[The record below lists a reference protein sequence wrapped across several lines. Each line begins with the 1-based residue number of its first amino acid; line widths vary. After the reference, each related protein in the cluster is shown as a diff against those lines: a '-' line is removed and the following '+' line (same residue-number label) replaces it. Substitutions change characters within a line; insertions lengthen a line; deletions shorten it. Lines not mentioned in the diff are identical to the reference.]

1 MDTTTTI
8 SALAPGWTLLKA
20 TLQEWRQR
28 LQPAPP
34 TPADHCAAVRA
45 LADSHRLTDP
55 GFAADLYAA
64 AARCEVQAEP
74 GAALTRQ
81 PPR

>member
-8 SALAPGWTLLKA
+8 SALAPGWTMLKA
-20 TLQEWRQR
+20 TLQQWRQR

-34 TPADHCAAVRA
+34 APADDCAAVRA
-45 LADSHRLTDP
+45 LADSYRRTDP

-64 AARCEVQAEP
+64 AARCEDQAEP
-74 GAALTRQ
+74 AAALT
-81 PPR
+81 PRHP

>member
-8 SALAPGWTLLKA
+8 SALAPGWTMLKA
-20 TLQEWRQR
+20 TLQQWRQR

-34 TPADHCAAVRA
+34 APADDCAAVRT
-45 LADSHRLTDP
+45 LADSYRRTDP

-64 AARCEVQAEP
+64 AARCEGQAAP
-74 GAALTRQ
+74 AAALT
-81 PPR
+81 PRHP